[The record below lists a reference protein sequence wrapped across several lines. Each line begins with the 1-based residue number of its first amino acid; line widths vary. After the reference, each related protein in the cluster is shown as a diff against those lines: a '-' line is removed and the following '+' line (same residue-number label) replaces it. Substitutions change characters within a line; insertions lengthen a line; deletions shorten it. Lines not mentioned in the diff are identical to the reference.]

1 MAKIMKFVFGYIVFL
16 SLFFIAMKV
25 VGGKPFIV
33 FKFPSLLYS
42 FYTIF
47 YHILVT
53 LFYYRF
59 SLQYIFNV
67 KNHYQKKKIFN
78 VKKMLIVPNLWT
90 HFLLLSVLI
99 MNVTGL
105 LQCINDE
112 CDWIFTTISQKVHS
126 TKENEILC

>member
-67 KNHYQKKKIFN
+67 K
-78 VKKMLIVPNLWT
+78 KMLIVPNLWT

-112 CDWIFTTISQKVHS
+112 CD
-126 TKENEILC
+126 